1 MLAVLL
7 RERLALASLFEGF
20 CLRFAP
26 DRHRVCAALAA
37 LDAHQIHAGPITFCA
52 ISPSC
57 SHSTVHRLST
67 HTAAVRAM
75 HGCTRKYT
83 QYQSV
88 GIGGNV
94 NADVRQHSRHEAP
107 WAPCRYT
114 DAPVSILIAPGAFL
128 ARVLFYCK
136 RKNLLRN
143 STRLELFRVFSGL
156 VPLLA
161 DIAHTLS
168 YTHPSLV
175 PVIHPSAS
183 HHTSPWNPSIL
194 TWEFNIT
201 LRVTFTY
208 LVHPLGL
215 IA

>member
-1 MLAVLL
+1 MHTYKACTHKEFQRCVHVRHAYKAL
-7 RERLALASLFEGF
+7 RIPKA
-20 CLRFAP
+20 C
-26 DRHRVCAALAA
+26 V
-37 LDAHQIHAGPITFCA
+37 FCA

-57 SHSTVHRLST
+57 SHSTVRRLST

-107 WAPCRYT
+107 SAPCRYT

-168 YTHPSLV
+168 YMHPSLV

-194 TWEFNIT
+194 TWEFNSGT
-201 LRVTFTY
+201 QDW
-208 LVHPLGL
+208 
-215 IA
+215 AA